1 MNLSRKAI
9 INKMLAYNLRNV
21 FKEAKRNKH
30 GDMVLR
36 QSWFI
41 RFVMVLLLF
50 IFAIGTAILFYTNQD
65 LELAAF
71 IGLLT
76 LCLALWVVS
85 LLCSKFVISD
95 QDIVSYKWFRKK
107 QLNLNDLKSIQHSNL
122 WGGSIILRDSRK
134 AITIPTEYAGS
145 AEFVKHLVD
154 KLGSEFCSSATY
166 GIRIREKEMISKQKG

>member
-1 MNLSRKAI
+1 M
-9 INKMLAYNLRNV
+9 
-21 FKEAKRNKH
+21 
-30 GDMVLR
+30 R

-41 RFVMVLLLF
+41 RFVMVILLVV
-50 IFAIGTAILFYTNQD
+50 FAIGTTILFYADQD

-76 LCLALWVVS
+76 ICLALWVVS
-85 LLCSKFVISD
+85 LLCSKFVVSE
-95 QDIVSYKWFRKK
+95 QEIVSYKWFRKK
-107 QLNLNDLKSIQHSNL
+107 RLKLSDIKAIQHSAL